1 MIHFINDNPFHKW
14 WSIELPISHLWAFN
28 HKYTGSPYRVESN
41 ASFIDE
47 GLLRR
52 HWIQKGK
59 SYSCFGE
66 ICFMLLSSIGIAE
79 DAVVKSK
86 CLKQS
91 VTKFFIWKSFAM
103 NLFLSPE
110 QQTPPPNFSPLCPV
124 NSIFYAPTPP
134 SENNM
139 ASLDDNN

>member
-28 HKYTGSPYRVESN
+28 HKYTASPYRVESN

-66 ICFMLLSSIGIAE
+66 SCFVRFSSIGVACRGCCSEEQMSKAE
-79 DAVVKSK
+79 CYQVLYLEKFCYEPLFVARTADASP
-86 CLKQS
+86 Q
-91 VTKFFIWKSFAM
+91 
-103 NLFLSPE
+103 LSPAL
-110 QQTPPPNFSPLCPV
+110 PSKLHLLCT
-124 NSIFYAPTPP
+124 NPTIRKQHG
-134 SENNM
+134 
-139 ASLDDNN
+139 